1 MEKQLE
7 SYVAIV
13 TGSTKGIG
21 KAIAKDFAMKGADV
35 IVIGTN
41 KERAE
46 KVVQE
51 LEQLGSKSFYKIL
64 DVSDFDAVHQAM
76 DEVLQKTGKIDILVN
91 NAGITKDN
99 LLMKM
104 SEEDWDRVIDVNLK
118 SAYNFCHALIRP
130 MMKARFGKIINITS
144 VVGLTG
150 NMGQVNYSSSKAG
163 LIGLTK
169 SVAKEVATRGICV
182 NAIAPGFIE
191 TEMTGQLKEEVKQ
204 VILNQIPMKRIGN
217 VEDIAKCA
225 SFLASKDS
233 DYITGQVFTVD
244 GGMTT

>member
-1 MEKQLE
+1 M
-7 SYVAIV
+7 
-13 TGSTKGIG
+13 
-21 KAIAKDFAMKGADV
+21 
-35 IVIGTN
+35 
-41 KERAE
+41 
-46 KVVQE
+46 
-51 LEQLGSKSFYKIL
+51 
-64 DVSDFDAVHQAM
+64 
-76 DEVLQKTGKIDILVN
+76 
-91 NAGITKDN
+91 
-99 LLMKM
+99 
-104 SEEDWDRVIDVNLK
+104 IDVNLK
-118 SAYNFCHALIRP
+118 SAYNFRHALIRP

-191 TEMTGQLKEEVKQ
+191 TEMTSQLKEEVKQ
-204 VILNQIPMKRIGN
+204 AILNQIPMKRIGN